1 MNETERESQRLTGTV
16 LSCAFRVSN
25 TLGSGF
31 LEKVYENALAIE
43 LRETGMCVLQQANVD
58 VLYRDRVVGQYVSDL
73 IVDESVVVEVKAIS
87 SLQSSHEA
95 QCMNY
100 LRATRL
106 KVCLLLNFGRPKIEY
121 RRIIWSR
128 C

>member
-1 MNETERESQRLTGTV
+1 MNETEWELQRLTGTV

-31 LEKVYENALAIE
+31 LEKVYENALAME
-43 LRETGMCVLQQANVD
+43 LREKGMRVLQQANVD

-73 IVDESVVVEVKAIS
+73 IVDQSVVVEVKATS

-100 LRATRL
+100 LKATRL